1 MDLAQLVIDD
11 EIAAMIKR
19 TMAGIPVND
28 ETLMLDVM
36 HELGSSGDY
45 LSSDVTMAHAR
56 DFTSSDVMERRIYES
71 WEEDG
76 RMDAYERARRKAKTI
91 LDEHEVEPLDKDV
104 QQEIDA
110 ILARTESQLTSGAL
124 LQ

>member
-19 TMAGIPVND
+19 TIAGIPVND

-36 HELGSSGDY
+36 HQLGSSGDY
-45 LSSDVTMAHAR
+45 LSSDVTMAHAH
-56 DFTSSDVMERRIYES
+56 DFTTSEIMERRIYES

-76 RMDAYERARRKAKTI
+76 GIDAYERARRKAKSI
-91 LDEHEVEPLDKDV
+91 LEEHEVEPLDEEV
-104 QQEIDA
+104 QQEVDA
-110 ILARTESQLTSGAL
+110 ILATTERKLSSGAVH
-124 LQ
+124 Q